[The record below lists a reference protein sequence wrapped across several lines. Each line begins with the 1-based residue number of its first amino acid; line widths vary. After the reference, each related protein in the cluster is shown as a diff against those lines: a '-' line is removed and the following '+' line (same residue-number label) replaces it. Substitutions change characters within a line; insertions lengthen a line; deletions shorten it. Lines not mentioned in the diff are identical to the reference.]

1 MHVPMPVGYNEML
14 SEIKSQIQSARIRAV
29 TAVNGELIILY
40 WQIGREILIRKQA
53 QDWHDGAVPLLAAD
67 LKREFP
73 DLKGFSRR
81 NLNYMR
87 QFAEAWRSEE
97 NVRQLVGQI
106 PWGHNIRLLERVHD
120 PAEREWYARAAIQHG
135 WSRAILDH
143 QIDADLYRR
152 KGRGVTNFDRTLPPA
167 QSELASSLLKDP
179 YNFDFLGLTEDARE
193 RDLHRGL
200 LQHLRELLLELG
212 AGFAFVGSEVHLEVG
227 GEDFYVDLLFY
238 HLKLR
243 CFVVIELKTG
253 DFKPEHAGKLNFYLS
268 AVDDLLRH
276 RDDEPSIG
284 LVICRGRNGVIAE
297 YALRDLAKPMGVVTH
312 RLRAALPAEWAGRLP
327 TIEQLESELAAR
339 CGVAGRECESD
350 DE

>member
-1 MHVPMPVGYNEML
+1 ML
-14 SEIKSQIQSARIRAV
+14 
-29 TAVNGELIILY
+29 AVNSELVTLY
-40 WQIGREILIRKQA
+40 WQIGREILTRNA
-53 QDWHDGAVPLLAAD
+53 SRDWHESAIGMLAAD
-67 LKREFP
+67 LQREFP
-73 DLKGFSRR
+73 GIKGFSRR
-81 NLNYMR
+81 NLNYMK
-87 QFAEAWRSEE
+87 QLAECWPDAAK
-97 NVRQLVGQI
+97 VPQLVAQI
-106 PWGHNIRLLERVHD
+106 PWGHNRLLLDRVRS
-120 PAEREWYARAAIQHG
+120 PEEREWYAQAAIQHG

-143 QIDADLYRR
+143 EIEADLYRR
-152 KGRGVTNFDRTLPPA
+152 QGRATTNFDRTLPPA

-227 GEDFYVDLLFY
+227 GEDFYLDLLFY

-276 RDDEPSIG
+276 PDDLPSIG

-339 CGVAGRECESD
+339 CGVAGKGREAD
-350 DE
+350 GK

>member
-1 MHVPMPVGYNEML
+1 MDPSVSAGYAEML
-14 SEIKSQIQSARIRAV
+14 AGIKSQIRDARSRAAL
-29 TAVNGELIILY
+29 AVNAELIQLY
-40 WQIGREILIRKQA
+40 WTIGREILARQQA
-53 QDWHDGAVPLLAAD
+53 LGWGAEVVTRLAHDLSV
-67 LKREFP
+67 EFP
-73 DLKGFSRR
+73 DIKGFSTR
-81 NLNYMR
+81 NLKYMKKL
-87 QFAEAWRSEE
+87 AECWPDVEK
-97 NVRQLVGQI
+97 VPQLVAQI
-106 PWGHNIRLLERVHD
+106 PWGQNRLLLDRIRD
-120 PAEREWYARAAIQHG
+120 QQEREWYAQATILHG
-135 WSRAILDH
+135 WSRAALRS
-143 QIDADLYRR
+143 QIDSALYRR
-152 KGRGVTNFDRTLPPA
+152 QGRATTNFDRTLPPA

-193 RDLHRGL
+193 RDIHRGL
-200 LQHLRELLLELG
+200 LQNLRELLLELG

-227 GEDFYVDLLFY
+227 GEDFYLDLLFY

-276 RDDEPSIG
+276 PDDLPSIG

-297 YALRDLAKPMGVVTH
+297 YALRDLAKPLGVVTH

-339 CGVAGRECESD
+339 CGVAGKARESD
-350 DE
+350 EE